1 MPTLTV
7 TEKEQWA
14 SSNLTKALREA
25 LQRQKEELK
34 EAWATGMLEED
45 KTMQKALGAIQNIDS
60 TLSAID
66 DLSREE
72 KQNDPL

>member
-14 SSNLTKALREA
+14 SSSLTKALKEA

-72 KQNDPL
+72 RTDDTL

>member
-1 MPTLTV
+1 MPTLTI

-25 LQRQKEELK
+25 LRREKEELK

-45 KTMQKALGAIQNIDS
+45 KTMQQALGAIQNIDS

-72 KQNDPL
+72 RTDDTL

>member
-14 SSNLTKALREA
+14 SSNLTKALKEA

-45 KTMQKALGAIQNIDS
+45 KTMQRALGAIQNIDS
-60 TLSAID
+60 TLSAVD

-72 KQNDPL
+72 KQDDPL

>member
-72 KQNDPL
+72 RTDDTL